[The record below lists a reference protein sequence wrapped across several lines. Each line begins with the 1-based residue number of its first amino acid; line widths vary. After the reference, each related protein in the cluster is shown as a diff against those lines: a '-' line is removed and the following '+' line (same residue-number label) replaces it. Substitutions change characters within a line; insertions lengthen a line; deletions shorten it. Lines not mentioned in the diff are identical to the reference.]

1 MRVSVDSDSESVG
14 KKIREAELYKV
25 PYTVVIG
32 EKEVDTGKLKPRI
45 RGDMKNGETEVE
57 CSVEEFL
64 NSLKSEAEKRT
75 TKSTL

>member
-1 MRVSVDSDSESVG
+1 MVG

-32 EKEVDTGKLKPRI
+32 EQEVNTGKLKPRI
-45 RGDMKNGETEVE
+45 RGDMKNGDTEIE
-57 CSVEEFL
+57 CEVATFL
-64 NSLKSEAEKRT
+64 KALKSEADKRT